1 MFTDD
6 ARCRVWSSRREAF
19 GPLRNQTPAVFAEAA
34 RMCERSIGSNPLNL
48 MNLVWLGVT
57 YAADRTKSF
66 ANILTVTFK
75 ILADAP
81 NSPLGK
87 LAPEPELPHPPGR
100 SGRRLARKAAT
111 KRRSKHHPGGNK
123 LTQVT
128 EEAFVQARAH
138 ASGFLDRSDF
148 ALG

>member
-1 MFTDD
+1 MSGLGASSV
-6 ARCRVWSSRREAF
+6 ARHSGLCEIHDTCGICRSCACVS
-19 GPLRNQTPAVFAEAA
+19 V
-34 RMCERSIGSNPLNL
+34 RSVSNPLNL

-87 LAPEPELPHPPGR
+87 LAPEPELPHPPGPEWAT
-100 SGRRLARKAAT
+100 AR
-111 KRRSKHHPGGNK
+111 PEGGH
-123 LTQVT
+123 
-128 EEAFVQARAH
+128 EAKIEAP
-138 ASGFLDRSDF
+138 SWGK
-148 ALG
+148 